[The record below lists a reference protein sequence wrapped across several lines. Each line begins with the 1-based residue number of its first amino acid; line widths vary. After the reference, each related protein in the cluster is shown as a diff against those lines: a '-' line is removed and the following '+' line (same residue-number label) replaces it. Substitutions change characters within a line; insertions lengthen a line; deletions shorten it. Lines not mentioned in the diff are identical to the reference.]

1 MAIIYVFVKVS
12 LPKIYYME
20 LKKILLTAAIAF
32 PFATLAQKADTIH
45 TLKEVTVTGFKTVRG
60 TGHMP
65 EVRNGIIYAGKKN
78 EVILVDSLDA
88 NKAINNTRQ
97 ILGRIPGLN
106 IVETET
112 GGFTANGI
120 ATRGLNPIQSIE
132 MNTRQNGYN
141 ISADI
146 YGYNEAYYIPP
157 MEAVQRIE
165 IVRGAASL
173 QFGPQFGGLV
183 NYVTEDAP
191 ANKPFEFKISQ
202 TFGSFGLFN
211 SFNSIGGNHKKLSYY
226 AFLQYR
232 NMDGYRP
239 NSQQWQLSGFGKV
252 QYNASEKLNVGVEYS
267 LLRNQLKMPGGL
279 TDSLFNVSPKIST
292 RARNWLKSPW
302 NIVTAFA
309 NYMPS
314 QNTTISLKTTY
325 LFSNRSLVW
334 RNEDG
339 GPGALDEI
347 DPATN
352 AFVPREVGKED
363 MNNVTTELRFSQ
375 NYKLGNQK
383 STLAGGLRYAYA
395 WFKRQGGGEGTTG
408 SDFDLSITG
417 NWGYNLD
424 FTTTNIAPFV
434 ENIFRIGDKF
444 SVTPGFRFEY
454 LHSTAKGYKTT
465 DNVKQTAIENRNRT
479 YPLFGIGLEYK
490 ATSNTNIY
498 GNFSQAYRPTDYSQI
513 TPFGITSKID
523 PNLKD
528 AYGFNTDLGYRG
540 TIKNF
545 LNFDIGGFYM
555 AYNNRIG
562 VVVLT
567 DPSTGNQYAYRT
579 NIANSVH
586 KGIETYIE
594 FNLLK
599 YLNQKSKYGL
609 SIFNSFA
616 YIDAKYTSG
625 EFKGNRVEAA
635 AKKINRVGLIFNSK
649 QFSTTFQ
656 MNNVGDAY
664 GDASN
669 VKTSANPIAGYIPA
683 YTVLDFSATYKI
695 KNYAIKFGSNNL
707 TNKSYFTRRTDE
719 YPGPGI
725 IPSIGRSFYIGLTA
739 KF

>member
-1 MAIIYVFVKVS
+1 
-12 LPKIYYME
+12 ME
-20 LKKILLTAAIAF
+20 LKKFVFAVVVALPLTV
-32 PFATLAQKADTIH
+32 LAQIKDTIKIH
-45 TLKEVTVTGFKTVRG
+45 TLDDVTIKGIKTVRG

-141 ISADI
+141 ISGDV

-165 IVRGAASL
+165 MVRGAASL
-173 QFGPQFGGLV
+173 QFGAQFGGLV

-191 ANKPFEFKISQ
+191 VNKPFEFTTSQ
-202 TFGSFGLFN
+202 TVGSFGLFN
-211 SFNSIGGNHKKLSYY
+211 SFNSIGGNYKKLSYY

-232 NMDGYRP
+232 YMDGYRP
-239 NSQQWQLSGFGKV
+239 NSHQWQLSGLGKV
-252 QYNASEKLNVGVEYS
+252 NYKASEKLNMGVEYS

-279 TDSLFNVSPKIST
+279 TDSLFNVSSKIST
-292 RARNWLKSPW
+292 RSRNWLKSPW
-302 NIVTAFA
+302 NIIAAHVDYT
-309 NYMPS
+309 PS
-314 QNTTISLKTTY
+314 ENSTLSLKTTY
-325 LFSNRSLVW
+325 LFGNRSLVW

-339 GPGALDEI
+339 GPEAVDEI
-347 DPATN
+347 DPLTN
-352 AFVPREVGKED
+352 AFVNREVSKEGI
-363 MNNVTTELRFSQ
+363 NNVTTELRFSQ
-375 NYKLGNQK
+375 NYKLGNQR

-408 SDFDLSITG
+408 SDFDLSKTG
-417 NWGYNLD
+417 DWGYNLD
-424 FTTTNIAPFV
+424 YTTTNIAPFV
-434 ENIFRIGDKF
+434 ENIFRIGNKF

-454 LHSTAKGYKTT
+454 LHSTAKGYRIT
-465 DNVKQTAIENRNRT
+465 DNVKQVPNESRSRT
-479 YPLFGIGLEYK
+479 FPLFGIGIEYK
-490 ATSNTNIY
+490 ATPNTNMY
-498 GNFSQAYRPTDYSQI
+498 ANVSQAYRPIDYSQL
-513 TPFGITSKID
+513 TPFGVTSKID
-523 PNLKD
+523 QNLKD
-528 AYGFNTDLGYRG
+528 AYGFNSDLGYRG

-567 DPSTGNQYAYRT
+567 DPSTGNQYSYRT

-586 KGIETYIE
+586 KGIESYVE

-599 YLNQKSKYGL
+599 YLNQNSKYGL

-616 YIDAKYTSG
+616 YIDAKYTTG

-635 AKKINRVGLIFNSK
+635 AETINRVGLIFNSK

-656 MNNVGDAY
+656 INNVGDAY

-669 VKTSANPIAGYIPA
+669 VKTSDDPIAGYIPA

-695 KNYAIKFGSNNL
+695 KKYAIKIGSNNL

-725 IPSIGRSFYIGLTA
+725 IPSTGRSFYVGLTA

>member
-1 MAIIYVFVKVS
+1 
-12 LPKIYYME
+12 
-20 LKKILLTAAIAF
+20 
-32 PFATLAQKADTIH
+32 
-45 TLKEVTVTGFKTVRG
+45 
-60 TGHMP
+60 MP
-65 EVRNGIIYAGKKN
+65 EVRDGIIYAGKKN

-141 ISADI
+141 ISADV

-165 IVRGAASL
+165 MVRGAASL
-173 QFGPQFGGLV
+173 QFGAQFGGLV
-183 NYVTEDAP
+183 NYVIDDAP
-191 ANKPFEFKISQ
+191 ANKPFEFKTSQ
-202 TFGSFGLFN
+202 TVGSFGLFN
-211 SFNSIGGNHKKLSYY
+211 SFNSIGGNYKKLSYY
-226 AFLQYR
+226 AFVQYR
-232 NMDGYRP
+232 NMEGYRP
-239 NSQQWQLSGFGKV
+239 NSQQWQLSGLGKI
-252 QYNASEKLNVGVEYS
+252 QYNASKKLNVGVEYS

-279 TDSLFNVSPKIST
+279 TDSLFNISSKIST

-302 NIVTAFA
+302 NIIAAHVDYT
-309 NYMPS
+309 PS
-314 QNTTISLKTTY
+314 ENSTLSLKTTY
-325 LFSNRSLVW
+325 LFGNRSLVW

-339 GPGALDEI
+339 GPEALDEI

-352 AFVPREVGKED
+352 AFVPREVGKEA
-363 MNNVTTELRFSQ
+363 MNNITTELRFSQ

-383 STLAGGLRYAYA
+383 STIAGGLRYAYA
-395 WFKRQGGGEGTTG
+395 WFKRLGGGEGTTG

-417 NWGYNLD
+417 DWGYDLD
-424 FTTTNIAPFV
+424 YTTTNVAPFV
-434 ENIFRIGDKF
+434 ENIFRIGNKF
-444 SVTPGFRFEY
+444 SVIPGFRFEY

-465 DNVKQTAIENRNRT
+465 DNVKLNAKENRNRT

-490 ATSNTNIY
+490 ATPNTNVY
-498 GNFSQAYRPTDYSQI
+498 GNISQAYRPIDYSQI

-528 AYGFNTDLGYRG
+528 AYGFNSDLGYRG
-540 TIKNF
+540 TIKNY

-562 VVVLT
+562 LVVLT
-567 DPSTGNQYAYRT
+567 DQSTGNQYSYRT

-586 KGIETYIE
+586 QGIESYIE

-625 EFKGNRVEAA
+625 EFKGKRVEAA
-635 AKKINRVGLIFNSK
+635 AETINRVGLIFNSK

-656 MNNVGDAY
+656 INRVGDAF

-669 VKTSANPIAGYIPA
+669 VRTSDDPVAGYIPA
-683 YTVLDFSATYKI
+683 YTVLDLSATYKI

-707 TNKSYFTRRTDE
+707 TDKSYFTRRTDE

-725 IPSIGRSFYIGLTA
+725 IPSIGRSVYIGLTA